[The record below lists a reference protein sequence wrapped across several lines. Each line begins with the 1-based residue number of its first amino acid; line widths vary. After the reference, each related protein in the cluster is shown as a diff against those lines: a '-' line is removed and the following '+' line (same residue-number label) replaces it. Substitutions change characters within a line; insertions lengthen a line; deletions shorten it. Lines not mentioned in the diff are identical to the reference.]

1 MVKNCLSIAGSDC
14 SGGAGIQAD
23 LKAFSALGTF
33 GMSAVTSV
41 VAENTQRVISIQNV
55 DTAVIADQIDAVFED
70 VEVAAVK
77 LGMLPSVEIIK
88 LVSEKLRQYQPKF
101 VVCDPVMV
109 ATSGDSLSGEG
120 TAAALR
126 DCIFPLA
133 DVVTPN
139 MPEASALSGLRV
151 ESITD
156 FDAAAEVIMRS
167 GAKAL
172 LIKGGHAD
180 GAAADVLYTEN
191 GRQEFT
197 APRVDTKNTHGT
209 GCTLSSAIAACLAK
223 GADTPTAVAQAKEYI
238 SGAIANAD
246 KLNVGKGHGPTNH
259 FFDYYN
265 IKGII

>member
-1 MVKNCLSIAGSDC
+1 
-14 SGGAGIQAD
+14 
-23 LKAFSALGTF
+23 
-33 GMSAVTSV
+33 
-41 VAENTQRVISIQNV
+41 
-55 DTAVIADQIDAVFED
+55 
-70 VEVAAVK
+70 
-77 LGMLPSVEIIK
+77 
-88 LVSEKLRQYQPKF
+88 
-101 VVCDPVMV
+101 
-109 ATSGDSLSGEG
+109 
-120 TAAALR
+120 
-126 DCIFPLA
+126 
-133 DVVTPN
+133 

-180 GAAADVLYTEN
+180 GAAVDVLYTAN